1 MEKIVEQGYL
11 FDFYGALLNEHQRTI
26 YEEYV
31 NDNLSLSEIACAH
44 GISRQAAHD
53 LIRRCDKILAEYE
66 NKLHLVDKFVSIR
79 DEVTRIE
86 KLSDSLEIKELAHKI
101 IEQL

>member
-11 FDFYGALLNEHQRTI
+11 FDFYGALLNDHQRTI

-31 NDNLSLSEIACAH
+31 NDNLSLSEIASAH

-86 KLSDSLEIKELAHKI
+86 QISDSMEIKDLAHKI